1 MLKTKRKY
9 SVITRKKAWRICS
22 QLLINAA
29 SDKIELYK
37 LKSFLKKPVS
47 FSNNDNAG
55 HKSVPNVHIWPL
67 KKIVFHV
74 HFSLFVHFRCCY
86 CPPINLSLLL
96 LSSNQRP
103 EMVRSIV
110 VLTAYRH
117 WVFSCHVT
125 SSFLIFKPLIPI
137 SFQDS
142 SHTRFGIII
151 IEKWLQI
158 TDDM

>member
-1 MLKTKRKY
+1 MLH
-9 SVITRKKAWRICS
+9 
-22 QLLINAA
+22 A
-29 SDKIELYK
+29 SDKIEFYK

-47 FSNNDNAG
+47 FSNYENAG
-55 HKSVPNVHIWPL
+55 DKSVPNVHIWPL
-67 KKIVFHV
+67 KKSFFMCIFP
-74 HFSLFVHFRCCY
+74 FLFIFVAACC

-103 EMVRSIV
+103 EMIRSIV
-110 VLTAYRH
+110 VLTTQALEYISSLS
-117 WVFSCHVT
+117 FFLPAMQVT
-125 SSFLIFKPLIPI
+125 SSFLVFKPLIPI

-151 IEKWLQI
+151 IQKWLQI

>member
-1 MLKTKRKY
+1 MLH
-9 SVITRKKAWRICS
+9 
-22 QLLINAA
+22 A
-29 SDKIELYK
+29 SDKIEFYK

-47 FSNNDNAG
+47 FSNYDHAG
-55 HKSVPNVHIWPL
+55 DKSVPNVHIWPL

-74 HFSLFVHFRCCY
+74 YFSLFVHFRCCY

-103 EMVRSIV
+103 EMIRSIV
-110 VLTAYRH
+110 VLTTQALDYILSLS
-117 WVFSCHVT
+117 FFLPAMQGP
-125 SSFLIFKPLIPI
+125 SSFLVLKPLIPI

-151 IEKWLQI
+151 IQKWLQI